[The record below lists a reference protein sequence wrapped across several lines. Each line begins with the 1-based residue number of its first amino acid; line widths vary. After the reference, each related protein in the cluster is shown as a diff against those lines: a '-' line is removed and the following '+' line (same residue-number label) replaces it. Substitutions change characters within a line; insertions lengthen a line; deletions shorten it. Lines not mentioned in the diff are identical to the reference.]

1 MFSRDRWDE
10 IIEALTAN
18 WFRTLLTAFG
28 VLWGIFI
35 LVILL
40 AAGKGLENGV
50 KQGFS
55 GMATNSMFMWSQTI
69 SKSYKGLP
77 KGRNYNFKLG
87 DVEAIKETVPGLEIV
102 SPRNQLGG
110 FGGANNVVR
119 GLNSGAYNV
128 YGDYPEII
136 RQQPMDITSGRF
148 INYSDIEQKRKV
160 AIIGEG
166 VKAGLY
172 EIDEEVLGTY
182 IKINGVNFMV
192 VGTYK
197 KKGSGGNV
205 EEQQKEIFVPFTA
218 YSQAFNMGDVVG
230 WMAITANDDHSI
242 TELKNSVFDVIKTR
256 HSIHPEDDRAVGN
269 FDLYE
274 EYSRINGLFIAY
286 KKKGSGGNVEE
297 QQKEIFVPF
306 TAYSQAFN
314 MGDVVGWMAI
324 TANDDHS
331 ITELKNSV
339 FDVIKTRHSIHPE
352 DDRAV
357 GNFDLYEEY
366 SRINGLFIALR
377 LVAYFVGT
385 LVLLS
390 GIIGISNIMLIV
402 VKERTNEIGVRRA
415 LGASPWSIRGQILL
429 ESIFL
434 TIVSGMAGII
444 LSTLVIYVI
453 NTLLDGMDTSEMM
466 FLNPTVN
473 IGVVLI
479 ALAILVISGLL
490 AGLIPAQNAIKIKP
504 VDALRTE

>member
-55 GMATNSMFMWSQTI
+55 GMATNSMFMWSQTV
-69 SKSYKGLP
+69 SKPYKGLP

-87 DVEAIKETVPGLEIV
+87 DVQAIKQTVTGLEIV

-148 INYSDIEQKRKV
+148 INYSDIKDNRKV
-160 AIIGEG
+160 AVIGEG
-166 VKAGLY
+166 VRAGLY
-172 EIDEEVLGTY
+172 DINEEALGTY
-182 IKINGVNFMV
+182 IKINGVSFMV
-192 VGTYK
+192 IGTYK
-197 KKGSGGNV
+197 KKGSGGGNV
-205 EEQQKEIFVPFTA
+205 EEMQKEIFVPFTA
-218 YSQAFNMGDVVG
+218 FSQAFNMGNVVG
-230 WMAITANDDHSI
+230 WMAITADDDHSI
-242 TELKNSVFDVIKTR
+242 TNLKNSVFDVIKSR
-256 HSIHPEDDRAVGN
+256 HSIAPD
-269 FDLYE
+269 
-274 EYSRINGLFIAY
+274 
-286 KKKGSGGNVEE
+286 
-297 QQKEIFVPF
+297 
-306 TAYSQAFN
+306 
-314 MGDVVGWMAI
+314 
-324 TANDDHS
+324 
-331 ITELKNSV
+331 
-339 FDVIKTRHSIHPE
+339 

-402 VKERTNEIGVRRA
+402 VKERTNEIGIRRA
-415 LGASPWSIRGQILL
+415 LGASPWNIRGQILL

-434 TIVSGMAGII
+434 TIISGMAGII
-444 LSTLVIYVI
+444 LSTFVIFII
-453 NTLLDGMDTSEMM
+453 NMILDGMDTSEMM
-466 FLNPTVN
+466 FINPSVN

>member
-40 AAGKGLENGV
+40 AAGKGLENGI

-55 GMATNSMFMWSQTI
+55 GMATNSMFMWSQNI
-69 SKSYKGLP
+69 SKPYKGLP
-77 KGRNYNFKLG
+77 KGRRYNFKLG
-87 DVEAIKETVPGLEIV
+87 DVEAIKQTVPGLEIV

-148 INYSDIEQKRKV
+148 INYSDIKDNRKV
-160 AIIGEG
+160 AVIGEG
-166 VKAGLY
+166 VRTGLY
-172 EIDEEVLGTY
+172 DIKEEVLGTY

-192 VGTYK
+192 IGTYK
-197 KKGSGGNV
+197 KKGSGGGNA
-205 EEQQKEIFVPFTA
+205 EEMQKEIFVPFTA
-218 YSQAFNMGDVVG
+218 FSQAFNMGDVVG

-242 TELKNSVFDVIKTR
+242 TELKNSVFDVIKSR
-256 HSIHPEDDRAVGN
+256 HSIAPDDDRAVGN

-274 EYSRINGLFIAY
+274 EYSRIN
-286 KKKGSGGNVEE
+286 
-297 QQKEIFVPF
+297 
-306 TAYSQAFN
+306 
-314 MGDVVGWMAI
+314 
-324 TANDDHS
+324 
-331 ITELKNSV
+331 
-339 FDVIKTRHSIHPE
+339 R
-352 DDRAV
+352 
-357 GNFDLYEEY
+357 
-366 SRINGLFIALR
+366 LFIALR

-415 LGASPWSIRGQILL
+415 LGASPWNIRGQILL

-434 TIVSGMAGII
+434 TIISGMAGII
-444 LSTLVIYVI
+444 LSTLVIFII
-453 NTLLDGMDTSEMM
+453 NMILDGMDTSEMM
-466 FLNPTVN
+466 FINPSVN

>member
-77 KGRNYNFKLG
+77 KGRNYNFKLA

-172 EIDEEVLGTY
+172 DIDEEVLGTY

-230 WMAITANDDHSI
+230 WMAITADDDHSI
-242 TELKNSVFDVIKTR
+242 TELKSSVFDVIK
-256 HSIHPEDDRAVGN
+256 N
-269 FDLYE
+269 
-274 EYSRINGLFIAY
+274 
-286 KKKGSGGNVEE
+286 
-297 QQKEIFVPF
+297 
-306 TAYSQAFN
+306 
-314 MGDVVGWMAI
+314 
-324 TANDDHS
+324 
-331 ITELKNSV
+331 
-339 FDVIKTRHSIHPE
+339 RHSIHPE

-444 LSTLVIYVI
+444 LSTLVIYVV
-453 NTLLDGMDTSEMM
+453 NSLLDGMDTSEMM